1 VTGLRTQVMGAGF
14 VTPAV
19 LCALPAISPVVKLY
33 GRAAWP
39 GQSWL
44 LGHDQGYTTAND
56 LA

>member
-1 VTGLRTQVMGAGF
+1 MGAGF